1 MQILK
6 PTSWVEPSETNL
18 NVVVSDTTSEAGS
31 AVLDDALPQY
41 FVPPLTWT

>member
-6 PTSWVEPSETNL
+6 PVECTVASETNL
-18 NVVVSDTTSEAGS
+18 NVVVSDTASEAGN

-41 FVPPLTWT
+41 FAPPLTWT